1 MTHKTSGA
9 VPLKVSSEELYNTP
23 LAPMLNIIYIKG
35 IFNGNIER
43 QVLHDPL
50 LVNQKGQPKYTSA
63 IIST

>member
-1 MTHKTSGA
+1 MTQKTSEA
-9 VPLKVSSEELYNTP
+9 VPLKVSSKELYNTS
-23 LAPMLNIIYIKG
+23 LLPMLNIIYAMG

-43 QVLHDPL
+43 RVLHDPL